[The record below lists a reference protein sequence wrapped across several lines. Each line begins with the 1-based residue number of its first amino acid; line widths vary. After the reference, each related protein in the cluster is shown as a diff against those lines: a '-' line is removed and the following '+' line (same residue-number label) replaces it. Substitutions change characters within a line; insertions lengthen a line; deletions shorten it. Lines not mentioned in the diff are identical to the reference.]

1 MGDVMSDLQTRRALI
16 MGMEADNGFQKIK
29 AKVPLKE
36 MLRYSTALSSIT
48 GGRATFTMNFAGYE
62 KVPSE
67 VQEELLKSY
76 QETNEED

>member
-1 MGDVMSDLQTRRALI
+1 M
-16 MGMEADNGFQKIK
+16 
-29 AKVPLKE
+29 PLKE